1 MITESL
7 TLLTT
12 EDNQQVALW
21 QVSDNKQATGQ
32 NQAKPNNNQK
42 NILLTHGTFSDK
54 KILLGMARYLAE
66 LGYTCYILEWRGH
79 GASPKAKDK
88 FNMETVG
95 LYDVK
100 AAFAYLL
107 DEPGLPNIHCI
118 THSGGGLALTMFLLN
133 NPTYIDKVR
142 SIAMFAC
149 QAFGAALTPQGFAK
163 VTMTKAMTRTLGYIP
178 ARCFQLG
185 TINESYAMMNP
196 WFNWNLGRHFRS
208 SFKKVKTGQ
217 AKGSLLD
224 YRTIMP
230 TITTPIYA
238 LAAQGDTFIAPPRGC
253 QLFLETFANPN
264 NQFRE
269 WAVDHG
275 DLEDYSHSRVMM
287 SRNAAKEIWPTVLAW
302 IERHS

>member
-1 MITESL
+1 
-7 TLLTT
+7 
-12 EDNQQVALW
+12 
-21 QVSDNKQATGQ
+21 
-32 NQAKPNNNQK
+32 
-42 NILLTHGTFSDK
+42 
-54 KILLGMARYLAE
+54 
-66 LGYTCYILEWRGH
+66 
-79 GASPKAKDK
+79 
-88 FNMETVG
+88 
-95 LYDVK
+95 
-100 AAFAYLL
+100 
-107 DEPGLPNIHCI
+107 
-118 THSGGGLALTMFLLN
+118 
-133 NPTYIDKVR
+133 
-142 SIAMFAC
+142 
-149 QAFGAALTPQGFAK
+149 

-178 ARCFQLG
+178 ARRFQLG

-208 SFKKVKTGQ
+208 SFKKVETGQ
-217 AKGSLLD
+217 AKGSPLD

-269 WAVDHG
+269 WAVGHG

-302 IERHS
+302 LEKHAA